1 MPADTQVQKQTRS
14 KDQSPASLK
23 HGGKRKMV
31 KHTASNAD
39 ALPPHGENV
48 VSLILTD
55 SIEANVNLGQAIRN
69 GVSKSIIE
77 ERPALI
83 KSMVE
88 GGVLPRSTVEDAK
101 KSQKNT
107 LSPTNSERIVRVLRM
122 RNQASEAL
130 GENRADRWMDKPNR
144 NFGGNSA
151 IQMAKTEAGARAV
164 EQFLLQ
170 LSHGFNA

>member
-1 MPADTQVQKQTRS
+1 MPADTQVQKKTRS
-14 KDQSPASLK
+14 KDQSSASLT

-31 KHTASNAD
+31 KPTLGDQA
-39 ALPPHGENV
+39 ALLSFGENV
-48 VSLILTD
+48 VSLILAD

-83 KSMVE
+83 KSMVD

-122 RNQASEAL
+122 RNQVSDAL
-130 GENRADRWMDKPNR
+130 GESRADGWMDKPNR

>member
-1 MPADTQVQKQTRS
+1 MPADTQVQKKTRS
-14 KDQSPASLK
+14 KDQTSASPANSS
-23 HGGKRKMV
+23 KRKLV
-31 KHTASNAD
+31 KPQLGDQA
-39 ALPPHGENV
+39 ALLSFGENV

-122 RNQASEAL
+122 RNQASDAL
-130 GENRADRWMDKPNR
+130 GENRADGWIDKPNR

-170 LSHGFNA
+170 LSHGFNV

>member
-1 MPADTQVQKQTRS
+1 MPADTQSQNKTRS
-14 KDQSPASLK
+14 KDQTSASPANGS
-23 HGGKRKMV
+23 KRKPV
-31 KHTASNAD
+31 KPPLGDQA
-39 ALPPHGENV
+39 ALQSFGENV
-48 VSLILTD
+48 ISLILTD

-69 GVSKSIIE
+69 GVTKSIIE

-101 KSQKNT
+101 KSQKDT

-122 RNQASEAL
+122 RKQASDAL
-130 GENRADRWMDKPNR
+130 GENRADGWMDKPNR
-144 NFGGNSA
+144 NFGGSSA

-170 LSHGFNA
+170 LTHGFNA